1 MRVTNIIREKIS
13 CTVDKQV
20 DTAINALYVDR
31 NAMEAKIK
39 EQLAAIRAEA
49 NAKAAEI
56 LAQYPETHF
65 SRYSREAE
73 FIIETAYVNLPEDAE
88 LTAKARAIREKAKE
102 IKMDMEI
109 RCQLEKDA
117 DAFFKA
123 LGEVKL

>member
-20 DTAINALYVDR
+20 NTAISALYADR
-31 NAMEAKIK
+31 NATEAKVK

-56 LAQYPETHF
+56 LAQYPEAYF
-65 SRYSREAE
+65 SRYGREAE
-73 FIIETAYVNLPEDAE
+73 FVIDTACVTLPEDAE
-88 LTAKARAIREKAKE
+88 LTAKAKAIREKAKE

>member
-20 DTAINALYVDR
+20 DTAISALYADR
-31 NAMEAKIK
+31 NATEAKVK

-56 LAQYPETHF
+56 LAQYPEAYF
-65 SRYSREAE
+65 SRFGREAE
-73 FIIETAYVNLPEDAE
+73 FVIDTAYINLPEDAE
-88 LTAKARAIREKAKE
+88 LTAKAKAIREKAKE

>member
-13 CTVDKQV
+13 RTVDKQV
-20 DTAINALYVDR
+20 DTAISALYADHNAL
-31 NAMEAKIK
+31 EASIN

-49 NAKAAEI
+49 NAKAAKI
-56 LAQYPETHF
+56 LAQCPEAYF
-65 SRYSREAE
+65 SCYGQKAE
-73 FIIETAYVNLPEDAE
+73 FITNTAYVNLPKDAE
-88 LTAKARAIREKAKE
+88 LSAKATAIYEKAKE

-109 RCQLEKDA
+109 RCQLEKNA

>member
-20 DTAINALYVDR
+20 SIAINALYADR
-31 NAMEAKIK
+31 NALEASIK

-49 NAKAAEI
+49 DQKAAGI
-56 LAQYPETHF
+56 LAQYPDACF
-65 SRYSREAE
+65 YRYGKVSD
-73 FIIETAYVNLPEDAE
+73 FTVETACIHLPEDKE
-88 LTAKARAIREKAKE
+88 LTAKAAAIREKAKE

-117 DAFFKA
+117 DAFFKT
-123 LGEVKL
+123 LGEIKL